1 MHLSFQLYLE
11 ALVSLL
17 QIWASGCWSLAED
30 EHGFWWEI
38 LTDSWVH
45 QLLTEHQVHCPK
57 GTHILMGS
65 DSSLHR
71 GILATFYKAVLL
83 TSLHSQQMKKKPRP
97 QEKRGLLQVSVPESG
112 LKCRHPNSDCKSLW
126 GHSKLGVP
134 PLGLSGVEVRPAK
147 PRGLE
152 LERELMRA

>member
-30 EHGFWWEI
+30 VHGFWWEI

-97 QEKRGLLQVSVPESG
+97 QEKR
-112 LKCRHPNSDCKSLW
+112 
-126 GHSKLGVP
+126 
-134 PLGLSGVEVRPAK
+134 
-147 PRGLE
+147 
-152 LERELMRA
+152 